1 MTPSRFSTISRICR
15 TALAAIGT
23 DLQSHHQRQSADVF
37 GMAIRRDTASVF
49 ALNVRK
55 QVSAARGFTFTI
67 SAMLIPSSLMLR
79 AGSTSRFGSESMHH
93 SLAYNVRLAD
103 EIWIRKEDAVTIGP
117 LSRWTQDGD
126 SKNWREVII
135 PLTEVEKIDL
145 KRLGALSFEFQ
156 SPGNFTLW
164 IDDLCLKQ
172 TAEATTPEPSA
183 LATPEVRKLPN
194 RAMWVWTTDAIIRDT
209 RETGHLLE
217 ACRAERITHLWMQ
230 LPYKVE
236 STGSEQT
243 SRTSVRI
250 QSADH
255 LRAFIRKS
263 HHQGIEIH
271 ALDGSPEFAIQS
283 GHAIPLAVID
293 AVANFNS
300 TSKPAERFDGIHFDN
315 EPYLLLGWGNT
326 GLREEILH
334 DLLTLNLECQH
345 KARKAGLTFGV
356 DVPFWWNALDAEAGE
371 AAGAVTFQG
380 SRKAATF
387 HCIDHLDNVG
397 IMNYRDQADGADGIL
412 AHGLDILK
420 YGDETAHSSVF
431 MGVETFRYKPQPF
444 WFALGL
450 PESEFVAALTDRAQL
465 LAGLSRL
472 HGLRLYRLRTAGHV
486 HVGIELPPPD
496 ATSEQIQ
503 LTEAAIR
510 ILAREFGHYSGGSVL
525 KTWGCGRDCFMQVLC
540 RV

>member
-1 MTPSRFSTISRICR
+1 
-15 TALAAIGT
+15 
-23 DLQSHHQRQSADVF
+23 
-37 GMAIRRDTASVF
+37 
-49 ALNVRK
+49 
-55 QVSAARGFTFTI
+55 
-67 SAMLIPSSLMLR
+67 
-79 AGSTSRFGSESMHH
+79 
-93 SLAYNVRLAD
+93 
-103 EIWIRKEDAVTIGP
+103 
-117 LSRWTQDGD
+117 
-126 SKNWREVII
+126 
-135 PLTEVEKIDL
+135 
-145 KRLGALSFEFQ
+145 
-156 SPGNFTLW
+156 
-164 IDDLCLKQ
+164 
-172 TAEATTPEPSA
+172 
-183 LATPEVRKLPN
+183 
-194 RAMWVWTTDAIIRDT
+194 MWVWTTDAIIRDT

-326 GLREEILH
+326 RLREEILR
-334 DLLTLNLECQH
+334 DLLTLNLEGQH
-345 KARKAGLTFGV
+345 KARKAGLKFGV

-397 IMNYRDQADGADGIL
+397 IMNYRDQADGADGML
-412 AHGLDILK
+412 AHGLDILR
-420 YGDETAHSSVF
+420 YGDQTAHASVF
-431 MGVETFRYKPQPF
+431 MGVETFRYEPQPV

-450 PESEFVAALTDRAQL
+450 PESEFATALTDRAQL

-486 HVGIELPPPD
+486 HVGIELPPPE

-510 ILAREFGHYSGGSVL
+510 ILAREFGHYSGGANDQQLLTTTREEVERSTEWTNWSLRPVL
-525 KTWGCGRDCFMQVLC
+525 DTPAGVTFSGFVTTRLMPSKVTFADDSIASFIDETDFAEQTFGRYRSYGGLAFHSWESYRGKRSNQGNVLP
-540 RV
+540 RESRIRPLSIRHR